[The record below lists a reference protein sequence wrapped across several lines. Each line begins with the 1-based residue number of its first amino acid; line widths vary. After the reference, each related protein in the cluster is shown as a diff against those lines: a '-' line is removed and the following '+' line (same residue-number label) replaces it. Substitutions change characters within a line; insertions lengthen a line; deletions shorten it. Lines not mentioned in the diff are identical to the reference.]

1 MPEVALFMNGIYR
14 SVLEEIRETQSE
26 FPDCTL
32 FLQPYS
38 GDTILMLQKDVP
50 TPEAPVT
57 LYASTTDDLSNIS
70 YVAEIVGWE
79 DKTAMIPSRRQEVN
93 DLIQR
98 YQPGERLT
106 SEEPVGLY
114 NASKDPDRPSKNLLH
129 IRRMVRLDV
138 PFSVG
143 QLIKDSNNEPH
154 STNRTMPGRWV
165 PVHKLV

>member
-1 MPEVALFMNGIYR
+1 MPEVALFINGIYR

-38 GDTILMLQKDVP
+38 GDTIRMLQKDVP
-50 TPEAPVT
+50 SPEAPVT

-79 DKTAMIPSRRQEVN
+79 DKTVMSPARRQEVN

-98 YQPGERLT
+98 YQPGERLDP
-106 SEEPVGLY
+106 EEPAGLY
-114 NASKDPDRPSKNLLH
+114 NASRNPARPSKNLLH
-129 IRRMVRLDV
+129 IRRMVKLDA

-143 QLIKDSNNEPH
+143 QLIKSSNNKPH
-154 STNRTMPGRWV
+154 STNRTTPGRWV

>member
-38 GDTILMLQKDVP
+38 GYPIRLFRKDVP

-79 DKTAMIPSRRQEVN
+79 DKTVMTPSRRQEVN

-98 YQPGERLT
+98 HQPGEKLT
-106 SEEPVGLY
+106 SEEPAGLY
-114 NASKDPDRPSKNLLH
+114 NASRDPDRPSKNLLH
-129 IRRMVRLDV
+129 IHRMVRLDV

-143 QLIKDSNNEPH
+143 QLIKTSNGKPY
-154 STNRTMPGRWV
+154 STNRKTPGSWS